1 MVRYDCTAGE
11 THSRNGAI
19 RCLVTMGTTI
29 KLLLFTVQYI
39 FLVLFWSLLHRAEN
53 CRMSAFLL
61 SPPCSS
67 TSLAPFQEWSLSVSR
82 DWADKS
88 FSGTRV
94 STLEHKCPPGPWHD
108 FTIHGNQDT
117 SPWVRN
123 SKYRGEM
130 IYSSTF
136 ISPSSFIQL
145 KSSSVNPGF
154 QWMGWV
160 VPQENVWHKG
170 EDLPYTSCVHQNV
183 CNKFSPET
191 LQFKADEDHPP
202 QPVERGVWSMWTRRL
217 MWMTSSPSAP
227 WSWASLWSSVSVPS
241 SSSHHSMTF
250 CLGFTSVFIDRSN
263 LN

>member
-1 MVRYDCTAGE
+1 
-11 THSRNGAI
+11 
-19 RCLVTMGTTI
+19 
-29 KLLLFTVQYI
+29 
-39 FLVLFWSLLHRAEN
+39 
-53 CRMSAFLL
+53 MSAFLL

-88 FSGTRV
+88 FSGSRV

-154 QWMGWV
+154 HWMGWV
-160 VPQENVWHKG
+160 VPKRMFDTKEK
-170 EDLPYTSCVHQNV
+170 TSPIHHVCTRMCVTN
-183 CNKFSPET
+183 SP
-191 LQFKADEDHPP
+191 LRPFN
-202 QPVERGVWSMWTRRL
+202 SRL
-217 MWMTSSPSAP
+217 MRTI
-227 WSWASLWSSVSVPS
+227 
-241 SSSHHSMTF
+241 HHNQWRGAF
-250 CLGFTSVFIDRSN
+250 GQCGQED
-263 LN
+263 